1 MTAPSAALTDRH
13 RPALHLTPGSTWMN
27 DPNGLI
33 RHDGRWHA
41 FFQTN
46 PEGSQWG
53 RISWGHAVSD
63 DLATWEELPIAIPSS
78 ETELIFSGS
87 VVHDAANVSGLGTG
101 AAGSGDGAGSGAGGS
116 GDGSAADGPLLA
128 FYTSAYTDRHPTL
141 AGRQAQSVAS
151 STDGGLTWTPYPGN
165 PVLDRGSENFRD
177 PKVLWHEETGRWVMV
192 TVEALDHTVHLFTS
206 RDLLTWE
213 HASAFTHPA
222 LDGGIWECPDLLR
235 VPVDGPTTESDDGSA
250 REAWV
255 LIVSTNPGGPAGGS
269 GAWCFVG
276 EFDGTAFTTADEQP
290 RPLDLGPDCY
300 AIVSFAGVA
309 GEPLLLG
316 WMNNW
321 AYAST
326 TPTDPWRSSM
336 TLPRRLGLRSGGAG
350 LLELVQRPVVPE
362 GIETLDLGRI
372 EDPQA
377 DGRRSAGP
385 RSAGR
390 HSDGPRSEGSRLLA
404 EVDGTRAFRCRG
416 TLPVGR
422 AQRLVLRWTT
432 DVGLRELAIE
442 IAADGSVVMDRSLAH
457 RDEFAPEHPRSAAS
471 PTVPGA
477 AEVVLDL
484 VVDRSCAEL
493 SIDDGRELI
502 SQQIFPGPGAVEI
515 LVEFA

>member
-46 PEGSQWG
+46 PSGSQWG

-87 VVHDAANVSGLGTG
+87 VVHDAANVSGLGPG
-101 AAGSGDGAGSGAGGS
+101 
-116 GDGSAADGPLLA
+116 AADGPLLA
-128 FYTSAYTDRHPTL
+128 FYTSAYTDQHPTL
-141 AGRQAQSVAS
+141 AGRQAQSIAS

-165 PVLDRGSENFRD
+165 PIIDRGSENFRD
-177 PKVLWHEETGRWVMV
+177 PKVLWHEESRRWVMV
-192 TVEALDHTVHLFTS
+192 TVEALDCTVHLFTS

-235 VPVDGPTTESDDGSA
+235 VPVDGPTTGADGGSA
-250 REAWV
+250 RDAWG

-269 GAWCFVG
+269 GSWCFVG
-276 EFDGTAFTTADEQP
+276 DFDSTVFTTADERP

-336 TLPRRLGLRSGGAG
+336 TLPRRLGLRSTETSAGAGTPGGASEG
-350 LLELVQRPVVPE
+350 PLELVQRPVVPE
-362 GIETLDLGRI
+362 GIETIDLGRPAG
-372 EDPQA
+372 PQS
-377 DGRRSAGP
+377 DGRSSESRS
-385 RSAGR
+385 
-390 HSDGPRSEGSRLLA
+390 SDGSRLLA
-404 EVDGTRAFRCRG
+404 EVDGSRAFRVRG
-416 TLPVGR
+416 ALPIGHP
-422 AQRLVLRWTT
+422 QRLVLRWAA
-432 DVGLRELAIE
+432 DVGPRELAIE
-442 IAADGSVVMDRSLAH
+442 VAADGTVVVDRSRAH
-457 RDEFAPEHPRSAAS
+457 REEFAPEHPRSAPS
-471 PTVPGA
+471 PAQPGVR
-477 AEVVLDL
+477 EVNLDL

-493 SIDDGRELI
+493 SIDDGRELV
-502 SQQIFPGPGAVEI
+502 SQQIFPGPGPVEI
-515 LVEFA
+515 LLDRG